1 MNPDIQKAV
10 EAGKISKSVAGILEH
25 FTSGACV
32 LHKNWGFGQIANIDF
47 LINQITIDFATKK
60 VSLIT
65 DSTATNGISGRWITV
80 AGKTSVVANING
92 NLALAKP

>member
-25 FTSGACV
+25 FTPGACV

-47 LINQITIDFATKK
+47 LINQITIDFATVADLNRIASELG
-60 VSLIT
+60 VSA
-65 DSTATNGISGRWITV
+65 DD
-80 AGKTSVVANING
+80 
-92 NLALAKP
+92 